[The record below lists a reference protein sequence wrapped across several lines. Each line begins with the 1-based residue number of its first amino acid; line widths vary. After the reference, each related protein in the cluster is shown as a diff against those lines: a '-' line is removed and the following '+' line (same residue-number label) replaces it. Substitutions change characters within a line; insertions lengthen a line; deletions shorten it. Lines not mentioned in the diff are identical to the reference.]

1 MRVVSFAPLDRLN
14 RGTSRRRR
22 VPRSKEGRVVDLV
35 EVMASLRRPL
45 EGVYKHRGN
54 VAEQAKRCIHTLR
67 QLLRGAASCGL
78 L

>member
-1 MRVVSFAPLDRLN
+1 M
-14 RGTSRRRR
+14 
-22 VPRSKEGRVVDLV
+22 EGRVVDLV

-45 EGVYKHRGN
+45 EGVYKHRGT

-67 QLLRGAASCGL
+67 QLLRGAAAAGL